1 MGDSLWPLF
10 WAAAA
15 LMITGMAAW
24 GSTMLMR
31 MIDDR
36 VELAK
41 RQVLDELYAVEER
54 LAGLE
59 ARLPDAAGR
68 GRLAEP
74 SDGVAAQARHGE
86 RLVEPVEHTDAL
98 RGGD

>member
-1 MGDSLWPLF
+1 MGDGLWPVF

-31 MIDDR
+31 LIDDR

-41 RQVLDELYAVEER
+41 RQVLEELSAVEER

-59 ARLPDAAGR
+59 AQLPDAANQA
-68 GRLAEP
+68 RLAEP
-74 SDGVAAQARHGE
+74 SDEVTARRE
-86 RLVEPVEHTDAL
+86 
-98 RGGD
+98 GD